1 MAKRAGSSMDFDT
14 LGEVAVAR
22 DFVSLELSHRI
33 RNIFAVVSGLGALSA
48 SPSGAHSR
56 APFRRASAP

>member
-1 MAKRAGSSMDFDT
+1 MDFDT